1 MIPYQMQSPQA
12 PGQTGPGGVVGSA
25 EAQAREEA
33 RREAARREAADRPS
47 QPKPVAPK
55 PDPKPDPKPGHP
67 RAIPIPGKEG
77 YVFNPFTNNPVDVRG
92 IPSGTLVQDPQ
103 DADRAKHSFRV
114 P

>member
-1 MIPYQMQSPQA
+1 M
-12 PGQTGPGGVVGSA
+12 GSA

-33 RREAARREAADRPS
+33 RREAARREAAER
-47 QPKPVAPK
+47 PKPPTPTPK
-55 PDPKPDPKPGHP
+55 PDPVPSKPGHP

-103 DADRAKHSFRV
+103 DPDRSKHSFRV